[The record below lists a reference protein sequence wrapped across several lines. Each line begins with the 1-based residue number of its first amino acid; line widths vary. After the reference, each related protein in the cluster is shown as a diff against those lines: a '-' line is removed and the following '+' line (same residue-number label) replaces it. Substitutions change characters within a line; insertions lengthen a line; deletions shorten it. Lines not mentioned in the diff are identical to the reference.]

1 MKFSTVAI
9 ALTAASAVSAAN
21 QTGGGKNDSGNQTSS
36 SVGGMAAANAM
47 GAGVIGAAAAA
58 EMAVNQALLDSLLE
72 FLKSQSPDILNGFL
86 EEIDRNIQSGEISDK
101 SAKNENSDNSNRSP
115 SSEEQCL
122 SPKSTK
128 QKVSSSNQ
136 HGQTYTDFNDTS
148 KTDNDKARNGNHQ
161 DSNAREEA
169 AVSVSAR
176 TITIS
181 KVLFYCTFPVATFVT
196 FFLAV
201 GLFRKGELNKAQVIE
216 FITGTGFLFTG
227 ALGSL
232 AKTRVSKV
240 TSYRHLVLVLGYLS
254 WLVGIGTW
262 VAVCIICSLHTDED
276 LLNWSCFV
284 LFLMTVLFVTLANLA
299 IESLRHENESP
310 AQPSSTGCGSFTLRL
325 SQVHKILENSNQ
337 NHHKRL
343 GYNNIQNSNSGT
355 YLSNILRE
363 PPIRKQPQ
371 LSDEIIDNSRPFRK
385 LSISFRYLQHPEQ
398 LLDG

>member
-1 MKFSTVAI
+1 
-9 ALTAASAVSAAN
+9 
-21 QTGGGKNDSGNQTSS
+21 
-36 SVGGMAAANAM
+36 
-47 GAGVIGAAAAA
+47 
-58 EMAVNQALLDSLLE
+58 MAVNQALLDSLLE

-136 HGQTYTDFNDTS
+136 HGRTYTDFNDTS

-240 TSYRHLVLVLGYLS
+240 TSYRHLVLVLGYVS

-276 LLNWSCFV
+276 LLNWSCFL
-284 LFLMTVLFVTLANLA
+284 LFLSTVLFVTLANLA

-310 AQPSSTGCGSFTLRL
+310 AQPSSTGLPEPAT
-325 SQVHKILENSNQ
+325 HSNTR
-337 NHHKRL
+337 HT
-343 GYNNIQNSNSGT
+343 S
-355 YLSNILRE
+355 
-363 PPIRKQPQ
+363 
-371 LSDEIIDNSRPFRK
+371 SRCT
-385 LSISFRYLQHPEQ
+385 IT
-398 LLDG
+398 

>member
-1 MKFSTVAI
+1 
-9 ALTAASAVSAAN
+9 
-21 QTGGGKNDSGNQTSS
+21 
-36 SVGGMAAANAM
+36 
-47 GAGVIGAAAAA
+47 
-58 EMAVNQALLDSLLE
+58 MAVNQALLDSLLE
-72 FLKSQSPDILNGFL
+72 FFY
-86 EEIDRNIQSGEISDK
+86 DK

-136 HGQTYTDFNDTS
+136 HGRTYTDFNDTS

-240 TSYRHLVLVLGYLS
+240 TSYRHLVLVLGYVS

-276 LLNWSCFV
+276 LLNWSCFL
-284 LFLMTVLFVTLANLA
+284 LFLSTVLFVTLANLA

>member
-58 EMAVNQALLDSLLE
+58 GVAFGMRFDAAVV
-72 FLKSQSPDILNGFL
+72 FPK
-86 EEIDRNIQSGEISDK
+86 EIDRNIQSGEISDK

-136 HGQTYTDFNDTS
+136 HGRTYTDFNDTS

-240 TSYRHLVLVLGYLS
+240 TSYRHLVLVLGQRFDRI
-254 WLVGIGTW
+254 VHN
-262 VAVCIICSLHTDED
+262 VMFR
-276 LLNWSCFV
+276 LNV
-284 LFLMTVLFVTLANLA
+284 
-299 IESLRHENESP
+299 
-310 AQPSSTGCGSFTLRL
+310 PSCGSFTLRL

-398 LLDG
+398 LLDGTAAVQSLSEERPNKKAWKKE